1 MLYAPVSSR
10 DPLCRTGGRGNLSRR
25 TFPHPVD
32 MATLLLLNQR
42 YTAFVLTA
50 FVALAALLGAIF
62 YSSWLFVLAAV
73 AGALFLLGL
82 RDLRQRK
89 HSILRNYPIVGHLRF
104 LLESFRPEIRQY
116 IIESDHDEVPFSRQ
130 ARALVY
136 QRAKGDEDK
145 RPFGTTENVYGSGYA
160 WLTHSA
166 TPVTIAD
173 TDFRVRIGGPA
184 CKQPYSASLYNISA
198 MSFGS
203 LSANAILAL
212 NSGARKGGFA
222 HDTGEGGISRHH
234 RQGGGDLI
242 FQVASGYFG
251 CRDAEGRF
259 SPEKFAALATDPQI
273 RMIEIKLSQ
282 GAKPGHGG
290 MLPAS
295 KISSE
300 IAEARGVPM
309 GIDCVSPAAH
319 STFSTPIG
327 LMEFVGQLREL
338 SGGKPVGF
346 KLCIGHR
353 REFMSMVKAMLKT
366 GIVPDFIV
374 VDGAEGGTGAAPVEF
389 ANRVGMPM
397 LEGLTF
403 VHNTLRGAGIRDQV
417 RIGAAGKIIS
427 AFDIA
432 RAIALGADWCNA
444 ARGFMFA
451 IGCIQA
457 QACHTNRCPVGLATQ
472 DKLRQRAIDVGDK
485 SDRVARFHRNTMK
498 ALGEIAGAAGL
509 SNPSDFMPYHF
520 MFRQTDN
527 EFLDGNEAYP
537 YLPEGFLVADVRIP
551 ELADWYSRWGRADAE
566 SFAPPEI
573 PHGPFQPR
581 LREARPVHSVL

>member
-1 MLYAPVSSR
+1 MTTIISY
-10 DPLCRTGGRGNLSRR
+10 
-25 TFPHPVD
+25 
-32 MATLLLLNQR
+32 QR
-42 YTAFVLTA
+42 YTVFVS
-50 FVALAALLGAIF
+50 VALITFASLAGAAL
-62 YSSWLFVLAAV
+62 YSKWLLVPAV
-73 AGALFLLGL
+73 IAGALFLLGVH
-82 RDLRQRK
+82 DVRQRR
-89 HSILRNYPIVGHLRF
+89 HSILRNYPVVGHLRF

-116 IIESDHDEVPFSRQ
+116 IIEGDHDEVPFSRQ
-130 ARALVY
+130 DRGLVY
-136 QRAKGDEDK
+136 QRAKGVEDK
-145 RPFGTTENVYGSGYA
+145 RPFGTIENVYGSGYA

-173 TDFRVRIGGPA
+173 TDFRVRIGGSA
-184 CKQPYSASLYNISA
+184 CRQPYSASLYNISA

-212 NSGARKGGFA
+212 NTGARKGGFA
-222 HDTGEGGISRHH
+222 HDTGEGSISRYH

-242 FQVASGYFG
+242 CQIASGYFG
-251 CRDAEGRF
+251 CRNDDGSF
-259 SPEKFAALATDPQI
+259 SPEKFRVLAADPQI
-273 RMIEIKLSQ
+273 KMIEIKLSQ

-295 KISSE
+295 KISPE
-300 IAEARGVPM
+300 IAEARGIPM
-309 GIDCVSPAAH
+309 GVDCVSPAAH

-327 LMEFVGQLREL
+327 LMKFIDQLRTL
-338 SGGKPVGF
+338 SDGKPVGF

-353 REFMSMVKAMLKT
+353 REFMSMVKAMLET
-366 GIVPDFIV
+366 GIMPDFIV

-397 LEGLTF
+397 LEALTF
-403 VHNTLRGAGIRDQV
+403 VHNTLRGAGIRDEI
-417 RIGAAGKIIS
+417 RIGAAGKIIT

-432 RAIALGADWCNA
+432 RTLALGADWCNA

-457 QACHTNRCPVGLATQ
+457 QACHTNCCPVGIATQ
-472 DKLRQRAIDVGDK
+472 DKGRQRAIDVGDK
-485 SDRVARFHRNTMK
+485 SERVARFHRNTMK

-509 SNPSDFMPYHF
+509 TNPSDFMPYHF
-520 MFRQTDN
+520 MFRQKDN

-537 YLPEGFLVADVRIP
+537 YLPEGFLVAGKEIP
-551 ELADWYSRWGRADAE
+551 ELSEWYSRWDRANAQ

-573 PHGPFQPR
+573 PHGPFQR
-581 LREARPVHSVL
+581 RRAA

>member
-1 MLYAPVSSR
+1 MRNFVQAFPR
-10 DPLCRTGGRGNLSRR
+10 FAIFTGLGA
-25 TFPHPVD
+25 
-32 MATLLLLNQR
+32 ATVV
-42 YTAFVLTA
+42 F
-50 FVALAALLGAIF
+50 LAASVLEPW
-62 YSSWLFVLAAV
+62 WLIASVV
-73 AGALFLLGL
+73 TGALFGLGVH
-82 RDLRQRK
+82 DVCQRR
-89 HSILRNYPIVGHLRF
+89 HSILRNYPVVGHLRF
-104 LLESFRPEIRQY
+104 MLESFRPEIRQY
-116 IIESDHDEVPFSRQ
+116 MIEGDDDELPFSRQ
-130 ARALVY
+130 QRALVY
-136 QRAKGDEDK
+136 QRAKGEEDK
-145 RPFGTTENVYGSGYA
+145 RPFGTIENVYSSGYA

-166 TPVTIAD
+166 APLHITD
-173 TDFRVRIGGPA
+173 TDFRVSIGGPD
-184 CKQPYSASLYNISA
+184 CKQPYSSSLLNISA

-203 LSANAILAL
+203 LSANAFLAL
-212 NSGARKGGFA
+212 NKGAAKGGFA
-222 HDTGEGGISRHH
+222 HDTGEGGISRYH
-234 RQGGGDLI
+234 RAGGGDLI

-251 CRDAEGRF
+251 CRNDDGSF
-259 SPEKFAALATDPQI
+259 SPEKFRALAVDPQI
-273 RMIEIKLSQ
+273 KMIEIKLSQ

-290 MLPAS
+290 MLPAA
-295 KISSE
+295 KITPE
-300 IAEARGVPM
+300 IAEARGIPM
-309 GIDCVSPAAH
+309 GIDCVSPPAH
-319 STFSTPIG
+319 STFSTPKG

-338 SGGKPVGF
+338 SGGKPVGI

-366 GIVPDFIV
+366 GIVPDFVV

-403 VHNTLRGAGIRDQV
+403 VHNTLRGAGLRNQV
-417 RIGAAGKIIS
+417 RIGAAGKVVS

-457 QACHTNRCPVGLATQ
+457 QSCHTNRCPVGIATQ
-472 DKLRQRAIDVGDK
+472 DPTRQRALDTGDK
-485 SDRVARFHRNTMK
+485 AERVARFHRNTMK

-520 MFRQTDN
+520 MFRQKEN

-537 YLPEGFLVADVRIP
+537 YLPEGFLLSEEEIP
-551 ELADWYSRWGRADAE
+551 ELAEWYSRWDRANAD

-573 PHGPFQPR
+573 PHGPFQNAR
-581 LREARPVHSVL
+581 RVREVA

>member
-1 MLYAPVSSR
+1 MKAL
-10 DPLCRTGGRGNLSRR
+10 LSY
-25 TFPHPVD
+25 
-32 MATLLLLNQR
+32 QR
-42 YTAFVLTA
+42 YAAFLVTALV
-50 FVALAALLGAIF
+50 LAASLFGAVF
-62 YSSWLFVLAAV
+62 YDAWLFVVAAV
-73 AGALFLLGL
+73 AGALFVLGIH
-82 RDLRQRK
+82 DLRQHR
-89 HSILRNYPIVGHLRF
+89 HSILRNYPVVGHLRF

-116 IIESDHDEVPFSRQ
+116 MIESDHDEVPFSRQ

-136 QRAKGDEDK
+136 QRAKGEEDK
-145 RPFGTTENVYGSGYA
+145 RPFGTIENVYGSGYA

-166 TPVTIAD
+166 TPVHIAD
-173 TDFRVRIGGPA
+173 TDFRVRVGGPA
-184 CKQPYSASLYNISA
+184 CRQPYSASLYNISA

-203 LSANAILAL
+203 LSGNAILAL
-212 NSGARKGGFA
+212 NTGARKGGFA

-242 FQVASGYFG
+242 YQVASGYFG
-251 CRDAEGRF
+251 CRNEDGSF
-259 SPEKFAALATDPQI
+259 SPEKFAELAADPQI

-295 KISSE
+295 KISPE
-300 IAEARGVPM
+300 IAEARGIPM
-309 GIDCVSPAAH
+309 GVDCVSPAAH
-319 STFSTPIG
+319 ATFSTPAG
-327 LMEFVGQLREL
+327 LMRFVGQLRAL
-338 SGGKPVGF
+338 SDGKPVGF

-353 REFMSMVKAMLKT
+353 REFMGMVKAMLKT

-417 RIGAAGKIIS
+417 RVGAAGKIVS

-444 ARGFMFA
+444 ARGYMFA

-457 QACHTNRCPVGLATQ
+457 QACHTNKCPVGIATQ
-472 DKLRQRAIDVGDK
+472 DPLRQRAVDVGDK
-485 SDRVARFHRNTMK
+485 SDRVARFHHNTMK

-509 SNPSDFMPYHF
+509 SHPSDFMPYHF
-520 MFRQTDN
+520 MFRQKDN

-537 YLPEGFLVADVRIP
+537 YLPEGFLVGAQEIP
-551 ELADWYSRWGRADAE
+551 ELADWHARWDRASAD

-573 PHGPFQPR
+573 PHGPFQNR
-581 LREARPVHSVL
+581 KAA

>member
-1 MLYAPVSSR
+1 MRNFVQAFPR
-10 DPLCRTGGRGNLSRR
+10 FAIFTGLGA
-25 TFPHPVD
+25 
-32 MATLLLLNQR
+32 ATVV
-42 YTAFVLTA
+42 FLTA
-50 FVALAALLGAIF
+50 SVLEPW
-62 YSSWLFVLAAV
+62 WLIPAV
-73 AGALFLLGL
+73 VTGALFGLGVH
-82 RDLRQRK
+82 DVCQRR
-89 HSILRNYPIVGHLRF
+89 HSILRNYPVVGHLRF
-104 LLESFRPEIRQY
+104 MLESFRPEIRQY
-116 IIESDHDEVPFSRQ
+116 MIEGDDDELPFSRQ
-130 ARALVY
+130 QRALVY
-136 QRAKGDEDK
+136 QRAKGEEDK
-145 RPFGTTENVYGSGYA
+145 RPFGTIENVYSSGYA

-166 TPVTIAD
+166 APLHITD
-173 TDFRVRIGGPA
+173 TDFRVTIGGPD
-184 CKQPYSASLYNISA
+184 CKQPYSSSLLNISA

-212 NSGARKGGFA
+212 NKGAARGGFA
-222 HDTGEGGISRHH
+222 HDTGEGGISRYH
-234 RQGGGDLI
+234 RAGGGDLI

-251 CRDAEGRF
+251 CRNDDGSF
-259 SPEKFAALATDPQI
+259 SPEKFRAVAVDPQI
-273 RMIEIKLSQ
+273 KMIEIKLSQ

-290 MLPAS
+290 MLPAA
-295 KISSE
+295 KITPE
-300 IAEARGVPM
+300 IAEARGIPM
-309 GIDCVSPAAH
+309 GIDCVSPPAH
-319 STFSTPIG
+319 STFSTPTG

-338 SGGKPVGF
+338 SGGKPVGI

-366 GIVPDFIV
+366 GIVPDFVV

-389 ANRVGMPM
+389 ANHVGMPM

-403 VHNTLRGAGIRDQV
+403 VHNTLRGAGLRNQV
-417 RIGAAGKIIS
+417 RIGAAGKVVS

-457 QACHTNRCPVGLATQ
+457 QSCHTNRCPVGIATQ
-472 DKLRQRAIDVGDK
+472 DPTRQRALDTGDK
-485 SDRVARFHRNTMK
+485 AERVARFHRNTMK

-520 MFRQTDN
+520 MFRQKEN

-537 YLPEGFLVADVRIP
+537 YLPEGFLLSEEEIP
-551 ELADWYSRWGRADAE
+551 ELAEWYSRWDRANAD

-573 PHGPFQPR
+573 PHGPFQNAR
-581 LREARPVHSVL
+581 RVREVA

>member
-1 MLYAPVSSR
+1 MRNFVQAFPR
-10 DPLCRTGGRGNLSRR
+10 FAIFTGLGA
-25 TFPHPVD
+25 
-32 MATLLLLNQR
+32 ATVV
-42 YTAFVLTA
+42 F
-50 FVALAALLGAIF
+50 LAASVLEPW
-62 YSSWLFVLAAV
+62 WLIPAV
-73 AGALFLLGL
+73 VTGALFGLGVH
-82 RDLRQRK
+82 DVCQRR
-89 HSILRNYPIVGHLRF
+89 HSILRNYPVVGHLRF
-104 LLESFRPEIRQY
+104 MLESFRPEIRQY
-116 IIESDHDEVPFSRQ
+116 MIEGDDDELPFSRQ
-130 ARALVY
+130 QRALVY
-136 QRAKGDEDK
+136 QRAKGEEDK
-145 RPFGTTENVYGSGYA
+145 RPFGTIENVYSSGYA

-166 TPVTIAD
+166 APLQITD
-173 TDFRVRIGGPA
+173 TDFRVTIGGPD
-184 CKQPYSASLYNISA
+184 CKQPYSSSLLNISA

-212 NSGARKGGFA
+212 NKGAAKGGFA
-222 HDTGEGGISRHH
+222 HDTGEGGISRYH
-234 RQGGGDLI
+234 RAGGGDLI

-251 CRDAEGRF
+251 CRNDDGSF
-259 SPEKFAALATDPQI
+259 SPEKFRALAVDPQI
-273 RMIEIKLSQ
+273 KMIEIKLSQ

-290 MLPAS
+290 MLPAA
-295 KISSE
+295 KITPE
-300 IAEARGVPM
+300 IAEARGIPM
-309 GIDCVSPAAH
+309 GIDCVSPPAH
-319 STFSTPIG
+319 STFSTPTG

-338 SGGKPVGF
+338 SGGKPVGI

-366 GIVPDFIV
+366 GIVPDFVV

-403 VHNTLRGAGIRDQV
+403 VHNTLRGAGLRSQV
-417 RIGAAGKIIS
+417 RIGAAGKVVS

-457 QACHTNRCPVGLATQ
+457 QSCHTNRCPVGIATQ
-472 DKLRQRAIDVGDK
+472 DPTRQRALDTGDK
-485 SDRVARFHRNTMK
+485 AERVARFHRNTMK

-520 MFRQTDN
+520 MFRQKEN

-537 YLPEGFLVADVRIP
+537 YLPEGFLLSEEEIP
-551 ELADWYSRWGRADAE
+551 ELAEWYSRWDRANADT
-566 SFAPPEI
+566 FAPPEI
-573 PHGPFQPR
+573 PHGPFQD
-581 LREARPVHSVL
+581 ARRVRKVA

>member
-1 MLYAPVSSR
+1 MRNFVQAFPR
-10 DPLCRTGGRGNLSRR
+10 FAIFTGLGA
-25 TFPHPVD
+25 
-32 MATLLLLNQR
+32 ATVV
-42 YTAFVLTA
+42 F
-50 FVALAALLGAIF
+50 LAASVLEPW
-62 YSSWLFVLAAV
+62 WLIASVV
-73 AGALFLLGL
+73 TGALFGLGVH
-82 RDLRQRK
+82 DVCQRR
-89 HSILRNYPIVGHLRF
+89 HSILRNYPVVGHLRF
-104 LLESFRPEIRQY
+104 MLESFRPEIRQY
-116 IIESDHDEVPFSRQ
+116 MIEGDDDELPFSRQ
-130 ARALVY
+130 QRALVY
-136 QRAKGDEDK
+136 QRAKGEEDK
-145 RPFGTTENVYGSGYA
+145 RPFGTIENVYSSGYA

-166 TPVTIAD
+166 APLHITD
-173 TDFRVRIGGPA
+173 TDFRVTIGGPD
-184 CKQPYSASLYNISA
+184 CKQPYSSSLLNISA

-212 NSGARKGGFA
+212 NKGAAKGGFA
-222 HDTGEGGISRHH
+222 HDTGEGGISRYH
-234 RQGGGDLI
+234 RAGGGDLI

-251 CRDAEGRF
+251 CRNDDGSF
-259 SPEKFAALATDPQI
+259 SPEKFRALAVDPQI

-290 MLPAS
+290 MLPAA
-295 KISSE
+295 KITPE
-300 IAEARGVPM
+300 IAEARGIPM
-309 GIDCVSPAAH
+309 GIDCVSPPAH
-319 STFSTPIG
+319 STFSTPTG

-338 SGGKPVGF
+338 SGGKPVGI

-366 GIVPDFIV
+366 GIVPDFVV

-403 VHNTLRGAGIRDQV
+403 VHNTLRGAGLRNQV
-417 RIGAAGKIIS
+417 RIGAAGKVVS

-457 QACHTNRCPVGLATQ
+457 QSCHTNRCPVGIATQ
-472 DKLRQRAIDVGDK
+472 DPTRQRALDTGDK
-485 SDRVARFHRNTMK
+485 AERVARFHRNTMK

-520 MFRQTDN
+520 MFRQKEN

-537 YLPEGFLVADVRIP
+537 YLPEGFLLSEEEIP
-551 ELADWYSRWGRADAE
+551 ELAEWYSRWDRANAD

-573 PHGPFQPR
+573 PHGPFQNAR
-581 LREARPVHSVL
+581 RVREVA